1 VLTAGPELGRRAR
14 YVAVKAAYG
23 GGTFGGIVGLTY
35 ALLVTEAKLARKTI
49 GVPTTQAPKAARSYG
64 RGRRGEQP
72 VHLAV
77 LGDSAAAGL
86 GCALPEQTPGALLAG
101 GVARDLR
108 RRVDLTVVARVGA
121 RSADL
126 EVQVAQVLKRRVDAA
141 VIVIGAND
149 VTHRVPLA
157 SSTRDLRRAVQTLRD
172 AGAVVVVGTTPD
184 LGSVKPLLQPLRT
197 IAAHLSRRL
206 AAAQTVATVEAG
218 GTAVSLGDLLAR
230 TSTSSRSCGA
240 TTASTRRPRA
250 TAASSTRCCRRPAEP
265 GRRHPRQRPHQRHG
279 AGRRARGPRR
289 LARARGRGRPAAR
302 AGRGRSPR
310 PAAAPAP
317 ARRPRRPGRTDQPG
331 RPRDGVRAGAG
342 GSVRRPGRRAGLGA
356 RLERRSVC
364 AVRCGA
370 RTPQTEELPC
380 PKPSSSRPPA
390 PPSGAPSRAR

>member
-1 VLTAGPELGRRAR
+1 MLTAGPELGRQAR

-126 EVQVAQVLKRRVDAA
+126 EVQVAQVLTRRVDAA

-230 TSTSSRSCGA
+230 DFYEQPQLWSDDRFHPSAEGYRRIVDALLPAVLQSLGVDIPVSVPISA
-240 TTASTRRPRA
+240 TVQDVALAARVASH
-250 TAASSTRCCRRPAEP
+250 EP
-265 GRRHPRQRPHQRHG
+265 GVEVDPLPEQAG
-279 AGRRARGPRR
+279 AGRLALLRRR
-289 LARARGRGRPAAR
+289 LPLVGRGAPAGPTSPADLETASEPAPAAASGDQDAAR
-302 AGRGRSPR
+302 AS
-310 PAAAPAP
+310 AP
-317 ARRPRRPGRTDQPG
+317 D
-331 RPRDGVRAGAG
+331 
-342 GSVRRPGRRAGLGA
+342 
-356 RLERRSVC
+356 
-364 AVRCGA
+364 
-370 RTPQTEELPC
+370 
-380 PKPSSSRPPA
+380 
-390 PPSGAPSRAR
+390 